1 MSDGELS
8 RLKVPMDLDRRL
20 LATELA
26 GRLPGLRRA
35 SPLSRSFAGVN
46 AGRRRSAALAARF
59 LARGSL
65 LLIRVAVEKGGLR

>member
-8 RLKVPMDLDRRL
+8 RLEVAMDLDRRL
-20 LATELA
+20 LTTELA
-26 GRLPGLRRA
+26 GRLVGLRRA

-46 AGRRRSAALAARF
+46 IGRQGSEIPASRF

-65 LLIRVAVEKGGLR
+65 LLIRMAVEKGGS

>member
-1 MSDGELS
+1 MGDGELS
-8 RLKVPMDLDRRL
+8 RLEVPMDLDRRL

-46 AGRRRSAALAARF
+46 TGRRRSEIPAARF
-59 LARGSL
+59 LAHCSL
-65 LLIRVAVEKGGLR
+65 LLIRVAVEKGVR